1 MYLSDEEYVYRKDIA
16 DKKRIGYGAF
26 HKKNGSKSKKCKF
39 PSDYLSKK
47 ERLKMNSEP
56 VSWNMNDFYT
66 FNDFKKMP
74 NDIQVIYCQKL
85 TDTYGIGINAIGEIL
100 FELSS
105 GAFNRYCTEHGI
117 KDKVK
122 WNVKS
127 GKAGAAYNAEF
138 KRKVEHMRV
147 AIVDRIPDSAPI
159 PDESNNIKTID
170 VDVTEAEIERAMG
183 SFNKAVSNIV
193 QPIDP
198 PAKVEDPDDIFKPDP
213 ISCRFVSEG
222 FDLDLFKFLACMYKE
237 KNPTVTIYVDTGEEN
252 RRG

>member
-16 DKKRIGYGAF
+16 EKKRTGYGAF

-56 VSWNMNDFYT
+56 VSWNLNDFYT

-74 NDIQVIYCQKL
+74 NDIQVMYCQKL

-105 GAFNRYCTEHGI
+105 GTFNRYVTEHDI

-122 WNVKS
+122 WNTRT

-147 AIVDRIPDSAPI
+147 AIVDHIPDSEEPEE
-159 PDESNNIKTID
+159 PKDQEVVET
-170 VDVTEAEIERAMG
+170 EIEKAME
-183 SFNKAVSNIV
+183 SFNKAVEKII
-193 QPIDP
+193 QPIKP
-198 PAKVEDPDDIFKPDP
+198 PVEVEDPDDIFRPDP
-213 ISCRFVSEG
+213 ISCRFVSKG
-222 FDLDLFKFLACMYKE
+222 FNLDLFKFLACMYKG
-237 KNPTVTIYVDTGEEN
+237 KNPTVTIYISTEEDEHGS
-252 RRG
+252 RL

>member
-16 DKKRIGYGAF
+16 EKKRTGYGAF

-56 VSWNMNDFYT
+56 ISWNLNDFYT

-74 NDIQVIYCQKL
+74 NDIQVMYCQKL
-85 TDTYGIGINAIGEIL
+85 TDTYGVRINAIGEIL

-117 KDKVK
+117 KDQVK

-147 AIVDRIPDSAPI
+147 AIVDRVPDSEEPEEPKDQYAREDYAHPRE
-159 PDESNNIKTID
+159 PTNTIS
-170 VDVTEAEIERAMG
+170 E
-183 SFNKAVSNIV
+183 
-193 QPIDP
+193 
-198 PAKVEDPDDIFKPDP
+198 EDPYDIFKPDP
-213 ISCRFVSEG
+213 ISCRFVSKG
-222 FDLDLFKFLACMYKE
+222 FNLDLFKFLACMYKG
-237 KNPTVTIYVDTGEEN
+237 KNPTVTIYISTEEDEHGS
-252 RRG
+252 RV